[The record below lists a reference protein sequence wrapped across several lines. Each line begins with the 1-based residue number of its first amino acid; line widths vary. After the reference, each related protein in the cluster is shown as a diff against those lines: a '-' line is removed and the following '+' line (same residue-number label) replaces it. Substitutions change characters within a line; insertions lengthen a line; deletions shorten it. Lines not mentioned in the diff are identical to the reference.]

1 MRMNDR
7 AAQRVVDYITAIP
20 APAGCDIVD
29 TIALS
34 GNIDSVGKVTYY
46 YGAVLVRSD
55 IPEEDLAEY
64 YRQFEYNEKCID
76 VEKQESQK
84 PEGIRAASALDRDY
98 FLTDVSDGNYYT
110 LSGFGKSIGFF
121 GLLYD
126 PRSWIG

>member
-1 MRMNDR
+1 MTERIKLI
-7 AAQRVVDYITAIP
+7 VKKSIKYTLVYITAIT

-84 PEGIRAASALDRDY
+84 PEGIRAASALDRDC
-98 FLTDVSDGNYYT
+98 FMTQGH
-110 LSGFGKSIGFF
+110 G
-121 GLLYD
+121 
-126 PRSWIG
+126 